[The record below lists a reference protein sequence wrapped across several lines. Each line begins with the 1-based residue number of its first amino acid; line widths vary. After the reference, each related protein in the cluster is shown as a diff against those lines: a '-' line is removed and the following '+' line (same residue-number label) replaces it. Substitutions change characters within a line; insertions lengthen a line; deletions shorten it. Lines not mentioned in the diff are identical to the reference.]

1 MEAKVVSEL
10 VNEKKNGAKDSHT
23 RGSAKAKHECL
34 VQLGSTLKLNTLT
47 QRVLREFKKS
57 NAAPVEVV
65 INRNGGELSS
75 LSSSSNPASNSSP
88 PVIATEEI
96 VEEEVIDNDGGPKKG
111 RPLGSS
117 KNKKKA
123 DADNLKSC
131 MNEITYDYATK
142 LTSLKGQKK
151 RCPQGFLA
159 DLIAEK
165 KTKYEVSSDIALFV
179 I

>member
-1 MEAKVVSEL
+1 M
-10 VNEKKNGAKDSHT
+10 
-23 RGSAKAKHECL
+23 
-34 VQLGSTLKLNTLT
+34 KLNTLT

-65 INRNGGELSS
+65 INHAGGELSS
-75 LSSSSNPASNSSP
+75 RSSSSNSTSNSSP

-96 VEEEVIDNDGGPKKG
+96 VEEEVIDNDGGREIG

-117 KNKKKA
+117 KDKKKA

-142 LTSLKGQKK
+142 LTSLKVDYINNESHPWKVCLGVPYATTLWQVGDASEQNGKFK
-151 RCPQGFLA
+151 SEWYR
-159 DLIAEK
+159 EK
-165 KTKYEVSSDIALFV
+165 DEYTGCEEEM
-179 I
+179 